1 MIILGGTTTLTR
13 DEALQAIGNAL
24 ESLGGDIT
32 TVDEAATPS
41 ATVNF
46 RLPAMGVAALATYL
60 GAAGIALDE
69 VAEAVLSGVSAGVH
83 ASTLNGTLVVRFDEP
98 DLDEDGDGDGDFRV

>member
-24 ESLGGDIT
+24 ETLGGGIT
-32 TVDEAATPS
+32 TVDEAASPAT
-41 ATVNF
+41 TVNF
-46 RLPAMGVAALATYL
+46 RLPAMGVAALGTYL

-69 VAEAVLSGVSAGVH
+69 AAETVLGGVSAGVH
-83 ASTLNGTLVVRFDEP
+83 ASTLNGTLVVRYDQP
-98 DLDEDGDGDGDFRV
+98 DFDEDGDGDYRG